1 MFGGSIFRHMPSLN
15 APDRVR
21 RPLPISDMRNYLFT
35 LLSFFVLPARA
46 EQPTQAASAADSA
59 IPQVTVTAER
69 DPEWASYRRAY
80 KAAAFF
86 APFTRDRPF
95 IQAHMQIRPLAPTTT
110 LEGVRLH
117 LAGAHIQMDI
127 PVDPLGRAQIPMDK
141 QAYEDDAVL
150 SLNKQKG
157 LYYFSGRFSIRE
169 RADGLYP
176 VADLRAGCEQL
187 LDAQRDSGYSLR
199 MFRKRCA
206 AAKLIYRLTGAA
218 PDVLLRLA
226 DGRESP
232 LSAVAD
238 TPFEDGS
245 MGQYR
250 VVRVNFA
257 AVPAGATVVARTLP
271 LGIGTAYE

>member
-1 MFGGSIFRHMPSLN
+1 MLTGSIFRHMPFLN
-15 APDRVR
+15 APDTVR
-21 RPLPISDMRNYLFT
+21 RPLPKSDMRNYLFT
-35 LLSFFVLPARA
+35 VLSFFVLTARA
-46 EQPTQAASAADSA
+46 EQPTPGAPAADSPV
-59 IPQVTVTAER
+59 PQVTVTAER

-95 IQAHMQIRPLAPTTT
+95 IQAHMQVRPLAPTTS
-110 LEGVRLH
+110 LEGLRLH

-127 PVDPLGRAQIPMDK
+127 PIDPLGRAQIPMDK

-150 SLNKQKG
+150 SLNKQKD

-169 RADGLYP
+169 RADGFYP
-176 VADLRAGCEQL
+176 VADLHAGCEQL
-187 LDAQRDSGYSLR
+187 LDAQRDAGYSLR
-199 MFRKRCA
+199 LFRKRCA
-206 AAKLIYRLTGAA
+206 AAKLIYPLTGAA
-218 PDVLLRLA
+218 PDVLLRLP

-232 LSAVAD
+232 LSAAVD
-238 TPFEDGS
+238 SPFEDGS

-250 VVRVNFA
+250 VVKIDFA
-257 AVPAGATVVARTLP
+257 VVPTAATVVARTRP